1 MKKSGHCFGLFLKF
15 TNYLFTTWHKNWYNK
30 HKKEMQLRRNLDRK
44 DVNWLF
50 DIGEY
55 VSYGNNGICQVA
67 EITNMQ
73 GADDS
78 DRQYYILKPIN
89 SESGKIYTPID
100 NDKVYIRE
108 LITVSEAEKLLK
120 DIASIEIIDI
130 VNPRELDAEY
140 KRRIRTGNWHMWVSI
155 IKTIF
160 HKRDEREKNGKKLT
174 TSDERYLREV
184 STRLY
189 DELSFVMNKEYE
201 EVEALVSAA
210 IYG

>member
-1 MKKSGHCFGLFLKF
+1 MS
-15 TNYLFTTWHKNWYNK
+15 
-30 HKKEMQLRRNLDRK
+30 R
-44 DVNWLF
+44 LF

-67 EITNMQ
+67 EITSMQ

-89 SESGKIYTPID
+89 SESGKIYTPVD
-100 NDKVYIRE
+100 NDKVFIRE
-108 LITVSEAEKLLK
+108 LITVSEAEKLFE
-120 DIASIEIIDI
+120 DIPSIEIIDI
-130 VNPRELDAEY
+130 VNPRELDTEY
-140 KRRIRTGNWHMWVSI
+140 KRRIRTGEWHMWASI

-160 HKRDEREKNGKKLT
+160 YKRDEREKNGKKLT
-174 TSDERYLREV
+174 TSDERYLRDV
-184 STRLY
+184 SNRLY